1 MKKLVALI
9 LTFLLVF
16 TGCSKVKVTKVKD
29 DIKTDGIKF
38 SEEYKTVDK
47 NNLFEYATYGNIVDI
62 LTDETGV
69 IYLGFQSCNLCK
81 EIVPIINEVAKN
93 KKLEKISYYNFTEIR
108 NNNTKEYQQLVDLL
122 SDYLK
127 EDEEGTKRIT
137 APTVIFVN
145 KGNIVGMYIGK
156 ISSDAEEIITDE
168 QKEELKNNF
177 SSLIDKMYTVNDT
190 TTSIEQTE

>member
-38 SEEYKTVDK
+38 SDEYKTVGK
-47 NNLFEYATYGNIVDI
+47 NNVFEYATYGNIVDI

-69 IYLGFQSCNLCK
+69 IYLGFPSCNLCK

-122 SDYLK
+122 SDYLN
-127 EDEEGTKRIT
+127 EDEEGMKRIT

-177 SSLIDKMYTVNDT
+177 SSLIDKMYTVQT
-190 TTSIEQTE
+190 TTETTSE

>member
-62 LTDETGV
+62 LTFETGV
-69 IYLGFQSCNLCK
+69 IYLGFPSCNLCK